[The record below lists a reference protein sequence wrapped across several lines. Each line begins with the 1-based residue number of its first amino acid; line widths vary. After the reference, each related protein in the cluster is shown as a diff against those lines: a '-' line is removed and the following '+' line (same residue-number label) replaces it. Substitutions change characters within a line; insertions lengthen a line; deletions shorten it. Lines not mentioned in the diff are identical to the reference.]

1 MEHSIFGNVP
11 LLVGARVFPV
21 SGAHH
26 SVGQQPAKHRVSSGT
41 CIAVTS

>member
-26 SVGQQPAKHRVSSGT
+26 SVGQPAKHRVSSGT